1 MKIDNVDYRELNGAA
16 HLIMIMSDAQAVNQI
31 FAGCEYTSDYNN
43 AAIDWIIA
51 DLHDNKLDAT
61 YTDYYHYYLD
71 KATHIIYIDNNY
83 DAAVYAMDDDLRES
97 IHAFGIDD
105 KTEFLTI
112 YLIMHEIMFGEEF
125 TL

>member
-16 HLIMIMSDAQAVNQI
+16 HLIMCMSDAQAVDQI

-43 AAIDWIIA
+43 TAIDWIIA

-83 DAAVYAMDDDLRES
+83 DAAAYSMDDDLREA
-97 IHAFGIDD
+97 IHSFGIDD

-112 YLIMHEIMFGEEF
+112 YMILHEIMFDKEF

>member
-16 HLIMIMSDAQAVNQI
+16 HLIMIMSDAQAVDQI
-31 FAGCEYTSDYNN
+31 FAGCEYTSDFNN

-61 YTDYYHYYLD
+61 YTDYYHYYLL
-71 KATHIIYIDNNY
+71 KATDIIYIDNNY
-83 DAAVYAMDDDLRES
+83 DAAVYSMDDDLREA
-97 IHAFGIDD
+97 IHSFGIDD

-112 YLIMHEIMFGEEF
+112 YLIIHEIIFGTEF

>member
-16 HLIMIMSDAQAVNQI
+16 HLIMIMSDAQAVDQI

-43 AAIDWIIA
+43 AAINWIIA

-61 YTDYYHYYLD
+61 YTDYYHYYLE
-71 KATHIIYIDNNY
+71 KAVHIIYIDNNY
-83 DAAVYAMDDDLRES
+83 DAAAYSMDDDLRES

-112 YLIMHEIMFGEEF
+112 YLIMHHIMFGTEF